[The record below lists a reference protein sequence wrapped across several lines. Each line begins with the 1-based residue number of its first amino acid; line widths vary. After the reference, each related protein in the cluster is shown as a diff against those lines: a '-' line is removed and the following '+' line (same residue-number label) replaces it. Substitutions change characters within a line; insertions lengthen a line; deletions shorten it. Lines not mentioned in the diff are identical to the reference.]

1 MSKTT
6 TPALNI
12 KRERSANKQMT
23 IREWALIGLLSVFW
37 GSSFFFMKF
46 AVAEIPPLTIMAA
59 RISIAAVF
67 LLIVSAV
74 RRENLPNTWKN
85 WGEFLIMGLL
95 SNVIPFSLII
105 WGLQYIDSSLGS
117 LLNAT
122 TPIFSVILVSIL
134 TKDDQL
140 TPNRIIGVIT
150 GWFGVAV
157 LIGLGAILH
166 MDGHI
171 GGQFAV
177 LGASS
182 SYALSAIFGRR
193 FKKFSPLT
201 AASAML
207 TCGSVV
213 AIPTA
218 LIIEKPWTLI
228 PGISFMAIAAAVM
241 LGVVCTGTA
250 YLIYYR
256 VLATAGPTNVL
267 LVTFLVPVTA
277 SLLGIIILGEI
288 LTINTIAGAVLLF
301 VGLMLIDGRILKLR

>member
-1 MSKTT
+1 MKS
-6 TPALNI
+6 
-12 KRERSANKQMT
+12 ERLRNKQMT
-23 IREWALIGLLSVFW
+23 YREWALIGLLSILW
-37 GSSFFFMKF
+37 GSSFFFMKT

-74 RRENLPNTWKN
+74 SRRKLPHTWKD
-85 WGEFLIMGLL
+85 WGEFLIMGML

-122 TPIFSVILVSIL
+122 TPVFSVILVSIL
-134 TKDDQL
+134 TKEDQF

-177 LGASS
+177 LGASC
-182 SYALSAIFGRR
+182 SYALAAIYGRR

-201 AASAML
+201 SATVML
-207 TCGSVV
+207 VCGS
-213 AIPTA
+213 
-218 LIIEKPWTLI
+218 
-228 PGISFMAIAAAVM
+228 AAAVPAALIFEQPWVLISDISFTAIGAAVI

-277 SLLGIIILGEI
+277 VFLGILVLGES
-288 LTINTIAGAVLLF
+288 LTFNTIAGAVLLF
-301 VGLMLIDGRILKLR
+301 AGLILIDGRVLKKS